1 MRRLEK
7 KPIELS
13 VHPRVLAALREDA
26 RAAAPLLEQQGAE
39 PPLASPIAA
48 WLIGV
53 SLGET
58 ARGGTEATRAV
69 GVVRATPGRTLSEDL
84 GAFFFFSFPSFLLA
98 QANAWAGQFARH
110 LPPLLTGE
118 R

>member
-26 RAAAPLLEQQGAE
+26 RAAASLLEQQGAE

-58 ARGGTEATRAV
+58 ARGGKEATRAV

-84 GAFFFFSFPSFLLA
+84 GAFFFFFFFSRFFSRKRMHGPGSSRGIFL
-98 QANAWAGQFARH
+98 
-110 LPPLLTGE
+110 PC
-118 R
+118 

>member
-26 RAAAPLLEQQGAE
+26 RAAASLLEQQGAE

-84 GAFFFFSFPSFLLA
+84 GAFFFFFFFPRFFSRKRMHGPAGSSRGIFL
-98 QANAWAGQFARH
+98 
-110 LPPLLTGE
+110 PC
-118 R
+118 